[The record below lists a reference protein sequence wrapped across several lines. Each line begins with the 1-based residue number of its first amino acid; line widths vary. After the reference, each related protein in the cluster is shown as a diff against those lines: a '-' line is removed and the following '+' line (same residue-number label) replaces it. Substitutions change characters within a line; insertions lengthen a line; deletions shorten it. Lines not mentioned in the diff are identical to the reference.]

1 MSKDE
6 VSVQRISQK
15 VHQSIQLF
23 DYFQLSWFSANY
35 FCRSKG
41 WHLISTKD
49 LEESVQLYGFLQFN
63 SKNTVIIISKPTKYR
78 YLFNLVEL
86 TVGRYWTSGN
96 RLADRRSWYWNLHN
110 EAMGYTNW
118 APNYPETEKAQY
130 CMQLSGILWYSYD
143 CERLS
148 KYICKKN

>member
-6 VSVQRISQK
+6 
-15 VHQSIQLF
+15 
-23 DYFQLSWFSANY
+23 LSWFSANY

-63 SKNTVIIISKPTKYR
+63 K
-78 YLFNLVEL
+78 L